1 MAVDKNKIIAEATK
15 LVQKGAYDKAIKA
28 YEKILGEDAKDVRIL
43 LKVGELHQKKGDDK
57 AAAAAF
63 QKVAETYAE
72 QGFFLKSVAVY
83 KQIVKLDPDD
93 LRANERLAALYQQLG
108 LLSDAMAQLQT
119 VAAAC
124 ERSGDLNRLTEILRR
139 MVDLDPDNIASS
151 IKLGEMQARGGQPAA
166 ALECFRRAA
175 DYLKRSSR
183 TDEYLKV
190 AERIAVLTPDDH
202 ALTRELA
209 HLYLGKGD
217 TKRAL
222 AKLQLCFKVDAKDVE
237 TLQLLA
243 QAFRDLGQTSKT
255 LSVYKELARV
265 HEERGREGEARA
277 AWRKVQELAPDDPE
291 AAAALRA
298 APHRAA
304 TPAHPAATPLSFG
317 PSTAPL
323 AFGAAITPP
332 PMPGRAPPAGP
343 PPGARVSPPSASAA
357 QVPPPVGGAAGI
369 PKLLTETDVYLK
381 YGLHDKALDH
391 LRKVLALD
399 PDCPEAHERARDVH
413 AAARRPEDAAA
424 AGVRAVRAHL
434 ARGDHDRA
442 RDAVGRLGE
451 LAPGH
456 PELAALTAAA
466 GGGADEVE
474 LLPLDAEELDS
485 SGDLVAAE
493 DDALALAAAGHE
505 SDEIV
510 EDEPMRPAPV
520 PEEHTGVEIEVP
532 ESDLDAAGDALAE
545 AAALASAEE
554 EEIVDE
560 EPRTARPA
568 EPVTPPAPIATRPA
582 PPAAGAR
589 AKHSPPPSAPAAEP
603 RTAASKVAPAKP
615 SVPSR
620 TPAPV
625 ATPPPAL
632 GPSAAAAPDLSDE
645 LEEAEFFLQQGLLGA
660 AKDALRSLLASH
672 PGHPVLEA
680 RLAEVERRAG
690 RGAPATR
697 PPPVPAPRETAPLA
711 ISGADESFDIA
722 RELADELGGDA
733 PPAQEEEFQYSVED
747 VFAQFKK
754 GIEQTVRPEDSAT
767 HYDLGIAYKEMAL
780 LDDAVHEFEVALQ
793 GADKRRSIDCLSMI
807 GLCRMAKGE
816 HREAIRAYR
825 RALASDALTK
835 EAARAVQYELGAAH
849 EAAGEAEVGLWF
861 LQRVAKL
868 DPAFRDVAERIRAL
882 GGGPG
887 RPPADA
893 SRGAR
898 PAPTPPSPAKA
909 PAAGAKKNIGY
920 L

>member
-1 MAVDKNKIIAEATK
+1 
-15 LVQKGAYDKAIKA
+15 
-28 YEKILGEDAKDVRIL
+28 
-43 LKVGELHQKKGDDK
+43 
-57 AAAAAF
+57 
-63 QKVAETYAE
+63 
-72 QGFFLKSVAVY
+72 
-83 KQIVKLDPDD
+83 
-93 LRANERLAALYQQLG
+93 
-108 LLSDAMAQLQT
+108 
-119 VAAAC
+119 
-124 ERSGDLNRLTEILRR
+124 
-139 MVDLDPDNIASS
+139 
-151 IKLGEMQARGGQPAA
+151 MQARGGQPAA

-222 AKLQLCFKVDAKDVE
+222 AKLQLCFKVDARDVE

-255 LSVYKELARV
+255 LSVYKELAHV
-265 HEERGREGEARA
+265 QEERGRAGEARA
-277 AWRKVQELAPDDPE
+277 AWRKVQELAPGDPE
-291 AAAALRA
+291 AAAALGAGAARA
-298 APHRAA
+298 AAPS
-304 TPAHPAATPLSFG
+304 HPAATPLSFG
-317 PSTAPL
+317 PSSAPP
-323 AFGAAITPP
+323 AFGPTVTPP
-332 PMPGRAPPAGP
+332 PVPGRAPVAVP
-343 PPGARVSPPSASAA
+343 PPGARVHPPSVGTAPAA
-357 QVPPPVGGAAGI
+357 AVPPPAGGAAAI

-399 PDCPEAHERARDVH
+399 PDCPEAPARARDVH
-413 AAARRPEDAAA
+413 AAARRPDEAAA

-434 ARGDHDRA
+434 ARGEPDRA

-456 PELAALTAAA
+456 PEIAALAAAA
-466 GGGADEVE
+466 GGGAEEVE

-485 SGDLVAAE
+485 SGDSVAAE
-493 DDALALAAAGHE
+493 DDAIALAAAGHE
-505 SDEIV
+505 SDEVV
-510 EDEPMRPAPV
+510 EDEPVGPARV
-520 PEEHTGVEIEVP
+520 PEEHTGVEIEVS
-532 ESDLDAAGDALAE
+532 EGGLDAAGDALAE
-545 AAALASAEE
+545 AAALASAEA

-560 EPRTARPA
+560 EPPPARP
-568 EPVTPPAPIATRPA
+568 PHPSRGRPCPRRRDEVGA
-582 PPAAGAR
+582 ARRDRRARSVRRFHRLQPSHRRPLREAARPDADARADPDAARRGSERRGGARPLGRARGGRVLPAAGAPR
-589 AKHSPPPSAPAAEP
+589 RGEGCAPEPP
-603 RTAASKVAPAKP
+603 
-615 SVPSR
+615 
-620 TPAPV
+620 
-625 ATPPPAL
+625 
-632 GPSAAAAPDLSDE
+632 
-645 LEEAEFFLQQGLLGA
+645 
-660 AKDALRSLLASH
+660 
-672 PGHPVLEA
+672 
-680 RLAEVERRAG
+680 RLAPRSPGA
-690 RGAPATR
+690 RGAPRRGRAARRARCTAK
-697 PPPVPAPRETAPLA
+697 PPPTVPARARRRELA
-711 ISGADESFDIA
+711 TSGPDESFDIA

-733 PPAQEEEFQYSVED
+733 PPAEEEEFQYSVED

-754 GIEQTVRPEDSAT
+754 GVEQVVRPEDSAT

-793 GADKRRSIDCLSMI
+793 GADKRRAIDCLSMI

-816 HREAIRAYR
+816 HREAIRAFR

-868 DPAFRDVAERIRAL
+868 DPAFRDVADRIRAL

-887 RPPADA
+887 RAPADA

-898 PAPTPPSPAKA
+898 PPPSPAAPAKA